1 MSVRNLT
8 IGLRAS
14 LFFALMTLLMVAL
27 GGFALLQMQRMH
39 SYSDEVDKNW
49 LPAILASNDIG
60 LATSR
65 VRALT
70 LRLLTQES
78 TADINDTL
86 ARMQEGKAALD
97 AADGRYEALI
107 SSEQERAAYG
117 QFVAARDRYMAQQEV
132 VTDLVKSGRRQAAE
146 DAVSSKL
153 NGYADDMVARLAEL
167 TKLNQQGASAA
178 ASNTADVYG
187 GSVKMV
193 LALAI
198 ASVIATIVLALMLTR
213 SIVGPINQALQVAR
227 TIASGDL
234 SQRVQAEGNDEPA
247 ELLKALAAMRDSL
260 SDTIEGISNAS
271 SQLASASE
279 ELNAV
284 TEDSA
289 RGLRQQNNEL
299 EQAATAVNEMTAA
312 VEEVAR
318 NAAST
323 SDASRETDEHSRNG
337 QDQVRQTVS
346 SINALT
352 NDLTETAENVESLAA
367 EVNSITQMLD
377 VIRAVAEQ
385 TNLLA
390 LNAAIEAARAGEQG
404 RGFAV
409 VADEVRALAHRTQQ
423 STTEIEQMIGSVQK
437 GASSAVQAMQGST
450 GLAATTLR
458 LAQAAGEAL
467 EGVTRA
473 VSSINERNLV
483 IASASEEQVQVAR
496 EVDRNLV
503 NIRDLSTQSAAGAGA
518 EQTNS
523 ASQELSKLAVQLRD
537 LVARF
542 RL

>member
-14 LFFALMTLLMVAL
+14 LFFAMMTLLMVAL

-153 NGYADDMVARLAEL
+153 NGYADDMVAKLAEL
-167 TKLNQQGASAA
+167 TRLNQQGASAA
-178 ASNTADVYG
+178 AGKTSDVYG
-187 GSVKMV
+187 DSVKMV

-503 NIRDLSTQSAAGAGA
+503 NIRDLSTQSAAGA

>member
-70 LRLLTQES
+70 LRLLTQET

-107 SSEQERAAYG
+107 SSEQERTAYG

-153 NGYADDMVARLAEL
+153 NGYADDMVVKLADL
-167 TKLNQQGASAA
+167 TRLNQQGASAA
-178 ASNTADVYG
+178 AGMTSDVYSD
-187 GSVKMV
+187 SVKMV

-198 ASVIATIVLALMLTR
+198 ASVIATIVLALLLTR
-213 SIVGPINQALQVAR
+213 SIVGPISQALQVAR

-234 SQRVQAEGNDEPA
+234 SQRVQVEGSDEPA

-467 EGVTRA
+467 DGVTRA

-503 NIRDLSTQSAAGAGA
+503 NIRDLSTQSAAGA

-523 ASQELSKLAVQLRD
+523 ASQELSRLAVQLRD

>member
-14 LFFALMTLLMVAL
+14 LFFAMMTLLMVAL

-153 NGYADDMVARLAEL
+153 NGYADDMVAKLAEL
-167 TKLNQQGASAA
+167 TRLNQQGASAA
-178 ASNTADVYG
+178 AGKTSDVYG
-187 GSVKMV
+187 DSVKMV

-213 SIVGPINQALQVAR
+213 SIVGPISQALQVAR

-503 NIRDLSTQSAAGAGA
+503 NIRDLSTQSAAGA

>member
-1 MSVRNLT
+1 MSLRNLT

-70 LRLLTQES
+70 LRLLTQE
-78 TADINDTL
+78 TPADINDTL

-107 SSEQERAAYG
+107 SSEQERTAYG

-153 NGYADDMVARLAEL
+153 NGYADDMVAKLAEL
-167 TKLNQQGASAA
+167 TRLNQQGASAA
-178 ASNTADVYG
+178 AGKTSDVYG
-187 GSVKMV
+187 DSVKMV

-213 SIVGPINQALQVAR
+213 SIVGPISQALQVAR

-234 SQRVQAEGNDEPA
+234 SQRVQVEGSDEPA

-437 GASSAVQAMQGST
+437 GAGNAVQAMQGST
-450 GLAATTLR
+450 SMAATTLR

-503 NIRDLSTQSAAGAGA
+503 NIRDLSTQSAAGA

-523 ASQELSKLAVQLRD
+523 ASQELSRLAVQLRD

>member
-1 MSVRNLT
+1 MSLRNLT

-70 LRLLTQES
+70 LRLLTQE
-78 TADINDTL
+78 TPADINDTL

-107 SSEQERAAYG
+107 SSEQERTAYG

-132 VTDLVKSGRRQAAE
+132 VTNLVTSGRRQAAE

-153 NGYADDMVARLAEL
+153 NGYADDMVAKLAEL
-167 TKLNQQGASAA
+167 TRLNQQGASAA
-178 ASNTADVYG
+178 AGKTSDVYG
-187 GSVKMV
+187 DSVKMV

-213 SIVGPINQALQVAR
+213 SIVGPISQALQVAR

-234 SQRVQAEGNDEPA
+234 SQRVQVEGSDEPA

-437 GASSAVQAMQGST
+437 GAGNAVQAMQGST
-450 GLAATTLR
+450 SMAATTLR

-483 IASASEEQVQVAR
+483 IASASGEQVQVAR

-503 NIRDLSTQSAAGAGA
+503 NIRDLSTQSAAGA

-523 ASQELSKLAVQLRD
+523 ASQELSRLAVQLRD

>member
-1 MSVRNLT
+1 MSLRNLT

-70 LRLLTQES
+70 LRLLTQE
-78 TADINDTL
+78 TPADINDTL

-107 SSEQERAAYG
+107 SSEQERTAYG

-153 NGYADDMVARLAEL
+153 NGYADDMVAKLAEL
-167 TKLNQQGASAA
+167 TRLNQQGASAA
-178 ASNTADVYG
+178 AGKTSDVYG
-187 GSVKMV
+187 DSVKMV

-213 SIVGPINQALQVAR
+213 SIVGPISQALQVAR

-234 SQRVQAEGNDEPA
+234 SQRVQVEGSDEPA

-299 EQAATAVNEMTAA
+299 GQAATAVNEMTAA

-437 GASSAVQAMQGST
+437 GAGNAVQAMQGST
-450 GLAATTLR
+450 SMAATTLR

-503 NIRDLSTQSAAGAGA
+503 NIRDLSTQSAAGA

-523 ASQELSKLAVQLRD
+523 ASQELSRLAVQLRD

>member
-1 MSVRNLT
+1 MR
-8 IGLRAS
+8 LRGDAE
-14 LFFALMTLLMVAL
+14 AA
-27 GGFALLQMQRMH
+27 
-39 SYSDEVDKNW
+39 
-49 LPAILASNDIG
+49 
-60 LATSR
+60 
-65 VRALT
+65 RALT

-153 NGYADDMVARLAEL
+153 NGYADDMVAKLAEL
-167 TKLNQQGASAA
+167 TRLNQQGASAA
-178 ASNTADVYG
+178 AGKTSDVYG
-187 GSVKMV
+187 DSVKMV

-503 NIRDLSTQSAAGAGA
+503 NIRDLSTQSAAGA

>member
-70 LRLLTQES
+70 LRLLTQE
-78 TADINDTL
+78 TPADINDTL
-86 ARMQEGKAALD
+86 ARMQEGKAALH

-107 SSEQERAAYG
+107 SSEQERTAYG

-132 VTDLVKSGRRQAAE
+132 VTNLVTSGRRQAAE

-153 NGYADDMVARLAEL
+153 NGYADDMVAKLAEL
-167 TKLNQQGASAA
+167 TRLNQQGASAA
-178 ASNTADVYG
+178 AGKTSDVYG
-187 GSVKMV
+187 DSVKMV

-213 SIVGPINQALQVAR
+213 SIVGPISQALQVAR

-234 SQRVQAEGNDEPA
+234 SQRVQVEGSDEPA

-352 NDLTETAENVESLAA
+352 NDLTETADNVESLAA

-483 IASASEEQVQVAR
+483 IASASGEQVQVAR

-503 NIRDLSTQSAAGAGA
+503 NIRDLSTQSAAGA

-523 ASQELSKLAVQLRD
+523 ASQELSRLAVQLRD

>member
-39 SYSDEVDKNW
+39 SYSDEVDKKW

-70 LRLLTQES
+70 LRLLTQET

-153 NGYADDMVARLAEL
+153 NGYADDMVAKLAEL
-167 TKLNQQGASAA
+167 TRLNQQGASAA
-178 ASNTADVYG
+178 AGNTANVYG
-187 GSVKMV
+187 DSVKMV
-193 LALAI
+193 LGLAI

-213 SIVGPINQALQVAR
+213 SIVGPISQALQVAR

-234 SQRVQAEGNDEPA
+234 SQRVQVEGSDEPA

-323 SDASRETDEHSRNG
+323 SEASRETDEHSRNG

-437 GASSAVQAMQGST
+437 GAGNAVQAMQGST

-473 VSSINERNLV
+473 VSAINERNLV

-503 NIRDLSTQSAAGAGA
+503 NIRDLSAQSAAGA

>member
-70 LRLLTQES
+70 LRLLTQE
-78 TADINDTL
+78 TPADINDTL
-86 ARMQEGKAALD
+86 ARMQEGKAALH

-107 SSEQERAAYG
+107 SSEQERTAYG

-132 VTDLVKSGRRQAAE
+132 VTNLVTSGRRQAAE

-153 NGYADDMVARLAEL
+153 NGYADDMVAKLAEL
-167 TKLNQQGASAA
+167 TRLNQQGASAA
-178 ASNTADVYG
+178 AGKTSDVYG
-187 GSVKMV
+187 DSVKMV

-213 SIVGPINQALQVAR
+213 SIVGPISQALQVAR

-234 SQRVQAEGNDEPA
+234 SQRVQVEGSDEPA

-323 SDASRETDEHSRNG
+323 SDASR
-337 QDQVRQTVS
+337 V
-346 SINALT
+346 
-352 NDLTETAENVESLAA
+352 
-367 EVNSITQMLD
+367 
-377 VIRAVAEQ
+377 
-385 TNLLA
+385 
-390 LNAAIEAARAGEQG
+390 QG
-404 RGFAV
+404 RV
-409 VADEVRALAHRTQQ
+409 CC
-423 STTEIEQMIGSVQK
+423 
-437 GASSAVQAMQGST
+437 ASGCHPRPES
-450 GLAATTLR
+450 
-458 LAQAAGEAL
+458 
-467 EGVTRA
+467 
-473 VSSINERNLV
+473 N
-483 IASASEEQVQVAR
+483 
-496 EVDRNLV
+496 
-503 NIRDLSTQSAAGAGA
+503 
-518 EQTNS
+518 
-523 ASQELSKLAVQLRD
+523 
-537 LVARF
+537 
-542 RL
+542 

>member
-39 SYSDEVDKNW
+39 SYSNEVDKNW

-70 LRLLTQES
+70 LRLLTQET

-107 SSEQERAAYG
+107 SSEQERTAYG

-132 VTDLVKSGRRQAAE
+132 VTNLVTSGRRQAAE

-153 NGYADDMVARLAEL
+153 NGYADDMVAKLAEL
-167 TKLNQQGASAA
+167 TRLNQQGASAA
-178 ASNTADVYG
+178 AGKTSDVYG
-187 GSVKMV
+187 DSVKMV

-213 SIVGPINQALQVAR
+213 SIVGPISQALQVAR

-234 SQRVQAEGNDEPA
+234 SQRVQVEGSDEPA

-437 GASSAVQAMQGST
+437 GAGNAVQAMQGST

-503 NIRDLSTQSAAGAGA
+503 NIRDLSTQSAAGA

-523 ASQELSKLAVQLRD
+523 ASQELSRLAVQLRD

>member
-1 MSVRNLT
+1 MSLRNLT

-70 LRLLTQES
+70 LRLLTQE
-78 TADINDTL
+78 TPADINDTL

-107 SSEQERAAYG
+107 SSEQERTAYG

-153 NGYADDMVARLAEL
+153 NGYADDMVAKLAEL
-167 TKLNQQGASAA
+167 TRLNQQGASAA
-178 ASNTADVYG
+178 AGKTSDVYG
-187 GSVKMV
+187 DSVKMV

-213 SIVGPINQALQVAR
+213 SIVGPISQALQVAR

-234 SQRVQAEGNDEPA
+234 SQRVQVEGSDEPA

-284 TEDSA
+284 PEDSA

-437 GASSAVQAMQGST
+437 GAGNAVQAMQGST
-450 GLAATTLR
+450 SMAATTLR

-503 NIRDLSTQSAAGAGA
+503 NIRDLSTQSAAGA

-523 ASQELSKLAVQLRD
+523 ASQELSRLAVQLRD

>member
-1 MSVRNLT
+1 MSLRNLT

-70 LRLLTQES
+70 LRLLTQE
-78 TADINDTL
+78 TPADINDTL

-107 SSEQERAAYG
+107 SSEQERTAYG

-153 NGYADDMVARLAEL
+153 NGYADDMVAKLAEL
-167 TKLNQQGASAA
+167 TRLNQQGASAA
-178 ASNTADVYG
+178 AGKTSDVYG
-187 GSVKMV
+187 DSVKMV

-213 SIVGPINQALQVAR
+213 SIVGPISQALQVAR

-234 SQRVQAEGNDEPA
+234 SQRVQVEGSDEPA

-352 NDLTETAENVESLAA
+352 NDLTETADNVESLAA

-483 IASASEEQVQVAR
+483 IASASGEQVQVAR

-503 NIRDLSTQSAAGAGA
+503 NIRDLSTQSAAGA

-523 ASQELSKLAVQLRD
+523 ASQELSRLAVQLRD

>member
-1 MSVRNLT
+1 MSLRNLT

-153 NGYADDMVARLAEL
+153 NGYADDMVAKLAEL
-167 TKLNQQGASAA
+167 TRLNQQGASAA
-178 ASNTADVYG
+178 AGKTSDVYG
-187 GSVKMV
+187 DSVKMV

-213 SIVGPINQALQVAR
+213 SIVGPISQALQVAR

-323 SDASRETDEHSRNG
+323 SEASRETDEHSRNG
-337 QDQVRQTVS
+337 QDQVHQTVS

-352 NDLTETAENVESLAA
+352 NDLTETADNVESLAA

-467 EGVTRA
+467 DGVTRA

-503 NIRDLSTQSAAGAGA
+503 NIRDLSTQSAAGA

>member
-60 LATSR
+60 LASSR

-132 VTDLVKSGRRQAAE
+132 VTDLIKSGRRQAAE

-153 NGYADDMVARLAEL
+153 NGYADDMVARLADL

-178 ASNTADVYG
+178 AGNTANVYG
-187 GSVKMV
+187 DSVKMV
-193 LALAI
+193 LGLAV
-198 ASVIATIVLALMLTR
+198 ASVVATILLALMLTR

-227 TIASGDL
+227 SIASGDL

-289 RGLRQQNNEL
+289 RGLRQQNDEL

-503 NIRDLSTQSAAGAGA
+503 NIRDLSTQSAAGA

>member
-70 LRLLTQES
+70 LRLLTQE
-78 TADINDTL
+78 TPADINDTL

-107 SSEQERAAYG
+107 SSEQERTAYG

-132 VTDLVKSGRRQAAE
+132 VTNLVTSGRRQAAE

-153 NGYADDMVARLAEL
+153 NGYADDMVAKLAEL
-167 TKLNQQGASAA
+167 TRLNQQGASAA
-178 ASNTADVYG
+178 AGKTSDVYG
-187 GSVKMV
+187 DSVKMV

-213 SIVGPINQALQVAR
+213 SIVGPISQALQVAR

-234 SQRVQAEGNDEPA
+234 SQRVQVEGSDEPA

-352 NDLTETAENVESLAA
+352 NDLTETADNVESLAA

-483 IASASEEQVQVAR
+483 IASASGEQVQVAR

-503 NIRDLSTQSAAGAGA
+503 NIRDLSTQSAAGA

-523 ASQELSKLAVQLRD
+523 ASQELSRLAVQLRD

>member
-1 MSVRNLT
+1 MSLRNLT

-78 TADINDTL
+78 PADINDTL

-153 NGYADDMVARLAEL
+153 NGYADDMVAKLAEL
-167 TKLNQQGASAA
+167 TRLNQQGASAA
-178 ASNTADVYG
+178 AGKTSDVYG
-187 GSVKMV
+187 DSVKMV

-213 SIVGPINQALQVAR
+213 SIVGPISQALQVAR

-437 GASSAVQAMQGST
+437 GAGNAVQAMQGST
-450 GLAATTLR
+450 SMAATTLR

-503 NIRDLSTQSAAGAGA
+503 NIRDLSTQSAAGA

>member
-14 LFFALMTLLMVAL
+14 LFFAMMTLLMVAL

-153 NGYADDMVARLAEL
+153 NGYADDMVAKLAEL
-167 TKLNQQGASAA
+167 TRLNQQGASAA
-178 ASNTADVYG
+178 AGKTSDVYG
-187 GSVKMV
+187 DSVKMV

-467 EGVTRA
+467 DGVTRA

-503 NIRDLSTQSAAGAGA
+503 NIRDLSTQSAAGA

>member
-1 MSVRNLT
+1 MSLRNLT

-70 LRLLTQES
+70 LRLLTQE
-78 TADINDTL
+78 TPADINDTL

-107 SSEQERAAYG
+107 SSEQERTAYG

-132 VTDLVKSGRRQAAE
+132 VTNLVTSGRRQAAE

-153 NGYADDMVARLAEL
+153 NGYADDMVAKLAEL
-167 TKLNQQGASAA
+167 TRLNQQGASAA
-178 ASNTADVYG
+178 AGKTSDVYG
-187 GSVKMV
+187 DSVKMV

-213 SIVGPINQALQVAR
+213 SIVGPISQALQVAR

-234 SQRVQAEGNDEPA
+234 SQRVQVEGSDEPA

-483 IASASEEQVQVAR
+483 IASASGEQVQVAR

-503 NIRDLSTQSAAGAGA
+503 NIRDLSTQSAAGA

-523 ASQELSKLAVQLRD
+523 ASQELSRLAVQLRD

>member
-1 MSVRNLT
+1 MSLRNLT

-70 LRLLTQES
+70 LRLLTQE
-78 TADINDTL
+78 TPADINDTL

-107 SSEQERAAYG
+107 SSEQERTAYG

-153 NGYADDMVARLAEL
+153 NGYADDMVAKLAEL
-167 TKLNQQGASAA
+167 TRLNQQGASAA
-178 ASNTADVYG
+178 AGKTSDVYG
-187 GSVKMV
+187 DSVKMV

-213 SIVGPINQALQVAR
+213 SIVGPISQALQVAR

-234 SQRVQAEGNDEPA
+234 SQRVQVEGSDEPA

-437 GASSAVQAMQGST
+437 GAGNAVQAMQGST
-450 GLAATTLR
+450 SMAATTLR

-483 IASASEEQVQVAR
+483 IASASGEQVQVAR

-503 NIRDLSTQSAAGAGA
+503 NIRDLSTQSAAGA

-523 ASQELSKLAVQLRD
+523 ASQELSRLAVQLRD

>member
-14 LFFALMTLLMVAL
+14 LFFAMMTLLMVAL

-153 NGYADDMVARLAEL
+153 NGYADDMVAKLAEL
-167 TKLNQQGASAA
+167 TRLNQQGASAA
-178 ASNTADVYG
+178 AGKTSDVYG
-187 GSVKMV
+187 DSVKMV

-299 EQAATAVNEMTAA
+299 EQAATAVSEMTAA

-323 SDASRETDEHSRNG
+323 SEASRETDEHSRNG
-337 QDQVRQTVS
+337 QDQVHQTVS

-352 NDLTETAENVESLAA
+352 NDLTETADNVESLAA

-503 NIRDLSTQSAAGAGA
+503 NIRDLSTQSAAGA

>member
-1 MSVRNLT
+1 MSLRNLT

-70 LRLLTQES
+70 LRLLTQE
-78 TADINDTL
+78 TPADINDTL

-107 SSEQERAAYG
+107 SSEQERTAYG

-153 NGYADDMVARLAEL
+153 NGYADDMVAKLAEL
-167 TKLNQQGASAA
+167 TRLNQQGASAA
-178 ASNTADVYG
+178 AGKTSDVYG
-187 GSVKMV
+187 DSVKMV

-213 SIVGPINQALQVAR
+213 SIVGPISQALQVAR

-234 SQRVQAEGNDEPA
+234 SQRVQVEGSDEPA

-323 SDASRETDEHSRNG
+323 SEASRETDEHSRNG
-337 QDQVRQTVS
+337 QDQVHQTVS

-423 STTEIEQMIGSVQK
+423 STTEIEQMIGSVHK
-437 GASSAVQAMQGST
+437 GAGNAVQAMQGST
-450 GLAATTLR
+450 SMAATTLR

-503 NIRDLSTQSAAGAGA
+503 NIRDLSTQSAAGA

-523 ASQELSKLAVQLRD
+523 ASQELSRLAVQLRD

>member
-70 LRLLTQES
+70 LRLLTQET

-153 NGYADDMVARLAEL
+153 NGYADDMVAKLAEL
-167 TKLNQQGASAA
+167 TRLNQQGASAA
-178 ASNTADVYG
+178 ASNTANVYG
-187 GSVKMV
+187 DSVKMV
-193 LALAI
+193 LGLAV
-198 ASVIATIVLALMLTR
+198 ASVVATILLALMLTR

-234 SQRVQAEGNDEPA
+234 SQRVQVEGSDEPA

-289 RGLRQQNNEL
+289 RGLRQQNNEV

-323 SDASRETDEHSRNG
+323 SEASRETDEHSRNG

-346 SINALT
+346 SINALS

-467 EGVTRA
+467 DGVTRA

-503 NIRDLSTQSAAGAGA
+503 NIRDLSTQSAAGA

>member
-70 LRLLTQES
+70 LRLLTQET

-153 NGYADDMVARLAEL
+153 NGYADDMVAKLAEL
-167 TKLNQQGASAA
+167 TRLNQQGASAA
-178 ASNTADVYG
+178 ASNTANVYG
-187 GSVKMV
+187 DSVKMV
-193 LALAI
+193 LGLAV
-198 ASVIATIVLALMLTR
+198 ASVVATILLALMLTR

-234 SQRVQAEGNDEPA
+234 SQRVQVEGSDEPA

-352 NDLTETAENVESLAA
+352 NDLTETADNVESLAA

-437 GASSAVQAMQGST
+437 GAGNAVQAMQGST
-450 GLAATTLR
+450 SMAATTLR

-503 NIRDLSTQSAAGAGA
+503 NIRDLSTQSAAGA